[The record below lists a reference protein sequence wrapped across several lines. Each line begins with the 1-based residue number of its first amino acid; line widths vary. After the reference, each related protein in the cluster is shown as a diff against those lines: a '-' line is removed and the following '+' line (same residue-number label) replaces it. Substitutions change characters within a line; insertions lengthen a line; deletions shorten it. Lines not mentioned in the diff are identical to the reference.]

1 GVGVGQRLAHRL
13 HGAGSLVM
21 GCGQHIG
28 ALVAQQAMP
37 FAGGNNQ
44 PPVAMR
50 QVHVSSFRCGGG
62 PLWHQPKEVLD
73 GASVRALSFGLQ
85 SLRGQVMEM
94 YVEPAKRPG
103 RRKLIRKSPLMPT
116 AITHDIEGI
125 RLIFE
130 AQGIYDAST
139 YRYT

>member
-1 GVGVGQRLAHRL
+1 
-13 HGAGSLVM
+13 
-21 GCGQHIG
+21 
-28 ALVAQQAMP
+28 
-37 FAGGNNQ
+37 
-44 PPVAMR
+44 
-50 QVHVSSFRCGGG
+50 
-62 PLWHQPKEVLD
+62 
-73 GASVRALSFGLQ
+73 
-85 SLRGQVMEM
+85 MEM

-139 YRYT
+139 YRYTMHLPPEAVAMIMQTWASKPLPDRTALRS